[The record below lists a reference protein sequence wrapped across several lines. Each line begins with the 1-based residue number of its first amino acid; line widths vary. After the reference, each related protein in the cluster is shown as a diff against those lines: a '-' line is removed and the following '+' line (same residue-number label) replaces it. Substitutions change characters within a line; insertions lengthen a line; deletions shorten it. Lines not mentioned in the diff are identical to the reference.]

1 MSYLDIV
8 AVVFIFI
15 VFLILGFA
23 LGVIY
28 SHEIYFDFIN
38 SFCDTLTLDSVS
50 NAGSLVTP

>member
-1 MSYLDIV
+1 MSCFDIA

-28 SHEIYFDFIN
+28 SNEIYFDFLN
-38 SFCDTLTLDSVS
+38 SYCVIFPLDSVP
-50 NAGSLVTP
+50 NAESLVTP